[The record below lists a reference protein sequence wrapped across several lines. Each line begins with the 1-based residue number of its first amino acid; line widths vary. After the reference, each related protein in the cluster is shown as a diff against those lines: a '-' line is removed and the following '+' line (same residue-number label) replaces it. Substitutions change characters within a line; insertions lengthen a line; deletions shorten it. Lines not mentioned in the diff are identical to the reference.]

1 MEIGCITGYNGSVT
15 SNLAPQRQNQLL
27 AALFAAQA
35 QWQLFPPPAEAPT
48 AVLVAV
54 SGGVDSICLLHALH
68 KLADRWHLQLHVGHV
83 DHRLRPSSAADARFV
98 AALAAAYGL
107 PFHHAVLE
115 PELLHGAA
123 GGLEAAARL
132 ARYAALCRMTTAL
145 TPTGQ
150 APHVAV
156 AHHAD
161 DQAETILMHLIRGG
175 SLRGLA
181 GMRPV
186 GNLPLR
192 RAQAG
197 RAACTARL
205 VRPLLAVRR
214 STIEEYV
221 RTNDLEWREDSTN
234 QEMKFLRNRLR
245 RRVLPELEA
254 INPNLVATLARSAAL
269 VAEEADRLD
278 ALDQATLA
286 SLQTDKADGTRVA
299 IDLAGFQAL
308 APAAQRGVLRRAL
321 LTLDADLRDF
331 GFERIEELAAV
342 AGAQAHR
349 SGPHPLPGDLAWTIA
364 GNAAGR
370 ACLSLHRQQALP
382 LAPDH
387 PFLDATWRHAPG
399 VLPLPAHGTLAA
411 GGWTLDVQPM
421 LPAQLPGGWRTNP
434 NRWLAYLD
442 ADAAG
447 TPALTAPFS
456 EAAFAPL
463 GMGGS
468 HKHLGDLFTDH
479 KVPVALRAG
488 WPLIVDPAQRQVLW
502 VCGLQMSHTA
512 AVTEATQRVVCLVWR
527 KLENRE

>member
-1 MEIGCITGYNGSVT
+1 LVEIGCITGYNRSVT
-15 SNLAPQRQNQLL
+15 SNPAPQGQNQLST
-27 AALFAAQA
+27 ALIAAQA
-35 QWQLFPPPAEAPT
+35 RWQLFPPPAEAPT

-68 KLADRWHLQLHVGHV
+68 KLADQWHLQLHVGHV
-83 DHRLRPSSAADARFV
+83 DHRLRPSSAVDAHFV
-98 AALAAAYGL
+98 AELAAAYGL
-107 PFHHAVLE
+107 PFHHTMLE

-123 GGLEAAARL
+123 GGLEAAARR
-132 ARYAALCRMTTAL
+132 ARYEALCRMAAAM

-161 DQAETILMHLIRGG
+161 DQAETILMHLIQGG

-186 GNLPLR
+186 SELPLR
-192 RAQAG
+192 RAEAG

-214 STIEEYV
+214 SALEDYV
-221 RTNDLEWREDSTN
+221 RAHGLAWREDSTN
-234 QEMKFLRNRLR
+234 QEMQFLRNRLR
-245 RRVLPELEA
+245 RRILPELEA
-254 INPNLVATLARSAAL
+254 INPKLVATLVRSAGL

-286 SLQTDKADGTRVA
+286 SLLAGEADGTRVV

-308 APAAQRGVLRRAL
+308 APAAQRGLLRRAL
-321 LTLDADLRDF
+321 LNLDADLRDF

-349 SGPHPLPGDLAWTIA
+349 GGPYPLPGGLAWTIA
-364 GNAAGR
+364 GDAAGR
-370 ACLSLHRQQALP
+370 ACLSLHRQPALP
-382 LAPDH
+382 LHPNH
-387 PFLDATWRHAPG
+387 PFLDVAWRNAPG
-399 VLPLPAHGTLAA
+399 VLPLPARGTLEV

-421 LPAQLPGGWRTNP
+421 LPMQLPAGWRTNP
-434 NRWLAYLD
+434 DRWLAYLD

-447 TPALTAPFS
+447 TPALTTPFPG
-456 EAAFAPL
+456 ATFAPL

-488 WPLIVDPAQRQVLW
+488 WPLIVDPARRQVLW

-512 AVTEATQRVVCLVWR
+512 AVTEATQRVVCLAWR
-527 KLENRE
+527 R